1 MNKGDDVTLN
11 ARIVCVFPDG
21 DLCVKL
27 KSGQAVNVKPTDINT
42 VRPMIKVSEIDHRKG
57 N

>member
-11 ARIVCVFPDG
+11 AKIVCVFPDG